1 MPGEVIAV
9 ANHKGG
15 VGKSFTAV
23 NLAAGLAQGSWST
36 LIVDIDPQANSTE
49 MFGTEEPDHDL
60 FEVLARD
67 LPVEKAII
75 GTGRPNLDLL
85 PSRLWGAQLDKE
97 LMGQYHREAQLRKS
111 LSPVLERYDAIVM
124 DLPPTL
130 GQLVITSL
138 AAADSLIVPTDAS
151 RWGRRGLA
159 MFLEWSTDL
168 RKAEV
173 LTADLLGVLLTKYE
187 PNTRISR
194 DVRQELIDTDQ
205 PLFETLIPKRTA
217 AERMVGERQVL
228 GDPGADDDLT
238 EAYGHFTIEVMNR
251 IRQRRE
257 ERGGRHR
264 G

>member
-1 MPGEVIAV
+1 MAGAV
-9 ANHKGG
+9 D
-15 VGKSFTAV
+15 
-23 NLAAGLAQGSWST
+23 LAAVKARSDAAAARAKAQPADASGADAPPGGQW
-36 LIVDIDPQANSTE
+36 VIDVTE
-49 MFGTEEPDHDL
+49 ATFQS
-60 FEVLARD
+60 EVLERSLEVPVVVD
-67 LPVEKAII
+67 LWAEWCGPCK
-75 GTGRPNLDLL
+75 
-85 PSRLWGAQLDKE
+85 Q
-97 LMGQYHREAQLRKS
+97 

-130 GQLVITSL
+130 GQLVITRL